1 MRLLAIFLAFGLG
14 LPADSSWRTYGGDAQ
29 RTGWAKDEK
38 TITKANASKL
48 RLAWSAQLDNAPIEV
63 WSLTTPVVSAYNYTP
78 AGVQDIVIVGGS
90 SDMIYG
96 LDADNG
102 HVIWQKHFDRQGEP
116 PNKGSGGWLCPNA
129 LISTPYIDTDTKTVY
144 SLSSDGRLHSL
155 NVVNGEDKQAPVQFV
170 PPFSKAWSL
179 NLVNGVLYT
188 GVSQGCSGPHDGVYA
203 MNLRDPARPVATF
216 RTYGGV
222 WGRGGISAGPE
233 NRIYAEVGDGPFHPE
248 EGKFSDVFLALEPR
262 TLKLADW
269 YAPKNQVF
277 IDKKDLDMGNV
288 TPIIFRFK
296 GRDLVAGS
304 GKEGAIFLLDAKS
317 LGGEDHR
324 TPLYRSDPFTNE
336 EANLAGRGVWGEMT
350 TWEANG
356 GRWLLAPAYG
366 PQHGKSAGFQTVNGD
381 APDGSMMAFRV
392 EEKDGKPV
400 VVPAWRSPNMV
411 APDPGV
417 YANGV
422 VFAVASGDGTRQ
434 IDKNGQIL
442 NSKQRMA
449 ESVPAVLYALD
460 AETGKPLFSSGS
472 TLKTFTHFSG
482 VAISEGRVF
491 VVTYDGKVSCF
502 SVPD

>member
-1 MRLLAIFLAFGLG
+1 MRFIAILLAFGAG
-14 LPADSSWRTYGGDAQ
+14 SFAQGSWRTYGGDAQ

-38 TITKANASKL
+38 TISKSNASKL

-78 AGVQDIVIVGGS
+78 KGVQDVVIVGGS

-96 LDADNG
+96 LDADTG
-102 HVIWQKHFDRQGEP
+102 DVMWKKHYDRKGEP
-116 PNKGSGGWLCPNA
+116 RNKGNGGWLCPDA
-129 LISTPYIDTDTKTVY
+129 QIATPYIDTQTKTVY
-144 SLSSDGRLHSL
+144 SLSSDGRLHAL
-155 NVVNGEDKQAPVQFV
+155 NVINGEDRQAPVQFV

-188 GVSQGCSGPHDGVYA
+188 AVSQGCSGPRNGVYA
-203 MNLRDPARPVATF
+203 MDLRDPSRTVTTF
-216 RTYGGV
+216 HTYGGV
-222 WGRGGISAGPE
+222 WGRGGIAAGAN
-233 NRIYAEVGDGPFHPE
+233 NRIYAEVGDGPFNPDE
-248 EGKFSDVFLALEPR
+248 NKFSDVFLALEPR

-277 IDKKDLDMGNV
+277 IDKKDLDMGNM
-288 TPIIFRFK
+288 TPVVFRFK
-296 GRDLVAGS
+296 ERELIAGS

-336 EANLAGRGVWGEMT
+336 ESNLAGRGFWGQMT

-356 GRWLLAPAYG
+356 ERWLAGPALG
-366 PQHGKSAGFQTVNGD
+366 PQHPKSAAFASVNGD
-381 APDGSMMAFRV
+381 APDGSMMAFKV

-400 VVPAWRSPNMV
+400 LLPAWRSPNMM
-411 APDPGV
+411 APDPAV

-422 VFAVASGDGTRQ
+422 VFALASGDGTRQ
-434 IDKNGQIL
+434 IDKDGKIL

-449 ESVPAVLYALD
+449 ESVPAVLHALD
-460 AETGKPLFSSGS
+460 ADTGKPLFSSGS

-491 VVTYDGKVSCF
+491 VVTYDGKLSCF
-502 SVPD
+502 KLPD